1 MIIRPADIDDAHAI
15 GTIIVRSWQ
24 HAYSG
29 ILPAD
34 GLANLSIEER
44 QQQWAGW
51 LQAETN
57 PMHTLVADIDGKVV
71 GFSSWGPSSDDDEA
85 DDPTIMM
92 LYSIYLLPDS
102 KNKGIGAA
110 LLEAA
115 EVEMI
120 ANGANIG
127 SLHVLEQNTPT
138 REFYE
143 RNGWRLVPDSARNEH
158 FFGMDMITVRYRKQ
172 FL

>member
-24 HAYSG
+24 HAYKD

-34 GLANLSIEER
+34 GLSNLSIEER
-44 QQQWAGW
+44 AQQWAGW
-51 LQAETN
+51 LQAEAS
-57 PMHTLVADIDGKVV
+57 PMQTLVAEINQKVV
-71 GFSSWGPSSDDDEA
+71 GFTSWGPSSDDDDA
-85 DDPTIMM
+85 DDPDVVM

-102 KNKGIGAA
+102 MSKGVGSS

-120 ANGANIG
+120 AGGAQVG
-127 SLHVLEQNTPT
+127 TLHVLEQNSAT
-138 REFYE
+138 RKFYE
-143 RNGWRLVPDSARNEH
+143 RNGWQLEENSAREEH
-158 FFGMDMITVRYRKQ
+158 FFGMDMVTVRYRKP
-172 FL
+172 LI

>member
-24 HAYSG
+24 DAYDG

-51 LQAETN
+51 LQAEAS
-57 PMHTLVADIDGKVV
+57 PMQTLVAEIDGRVV
-71 GFSSWGPSSDDDEA
+71 GFASWGPSTDEDEA
-85 DDPTIMM
+85 NDPTIQM
-92 LYSIYLLPDS
+92 LYSIYLLPDA
-102 KNKGIGAA
+102 KNKGIGSA

-120 ANGANIG
+120 AAGAHIG

-138 REFYE
+138 RAFYE
-143 RNGWRLVPDSARNEH
+143 RHGWKLVENSARTEH
-158 FFGMDMITVRYRKQ
+158 YFGMDMVTVRYRKQ

>member
-15 GTIIVRSWQ
+15 GIIIVRSWQ

-51 LQAETN
+51 LQAGGNT
-57 PMHTLVADIDGKVV
+57 MQTVVAEIDGKVV
-71 GFSSWGPSSDDDEA
+71 GFASCGPSSDEDEA

-110 LLEAA
+110 LLEAV

-120 ANGANIG
+120 AGGAHIG

-138 REFYE
+138 RDFYE
-143 RNGWRLVPDSARNEH
+143 RHGWKLVENSARTEH
-158 FFGMDMITVRYRKQ
+158 YFGMDMITVRYRKQ
-172 FL
+172 FM

>member
-1 MIIRPADIDDAHAI
+1 MIIRPADIDDAKAI
-15 GTIIVRSWQ
+15 ATISVRSWQ
-24 HAYSG
+24 HAYAD

-34 GLANLSIEER
+34 GLANLSIEDR

-51 LQAETN
+51 LQAEGS
-57 PMHTLVADIDGKVV
+57 PMQTLVAEIDGDVV
-71 GFSSWGPSSDDDEA
+71 GFCSWGPSTDEDES

-102 KNKGIGAA
+102 KHKGIGAA

-120 ANGANIG
+120 ADGAHIG
-127 SLHVLEQNTPT
+127 SLHVLEQNTAT
-138 REFYE
+138 RDFYE
-143 RNGWRLVPDSARNEH
+143 RHGWKLEENSARNEH
-158 FFGMDMITVRYRKQ
+158 YFGMDMITVRYRKQ
-172 FL
+172 FS